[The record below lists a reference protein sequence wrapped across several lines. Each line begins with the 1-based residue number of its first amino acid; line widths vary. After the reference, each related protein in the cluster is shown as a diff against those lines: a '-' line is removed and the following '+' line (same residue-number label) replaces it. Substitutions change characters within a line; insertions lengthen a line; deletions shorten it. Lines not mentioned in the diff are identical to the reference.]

1 MPPKFSELK
10 VMTDSDRRKVQKQRS
25 AEKKQQDEINAAKS
39 RNLTMTV
46 IITGLLFAI
55 IVGIIIFFVSG
66 ERTAVI
72 QQKEAQRVELKFH
85 AGEVFKFDPKT
96 RTWEKPS
103 QTKIEEGEG
112 IRTGKGGNITLT
124 FSKGRTIKLYEHS
137 EIIFNKLDTI
147 PDNLDNLDVKGTM
160 NKGNATF
167 EVAPA
172 PCTFEMDTNYLTVK
186 MPKGFGAIFKVQ
198 YQKLKGKIEMIR
210 VAVKTGR
217 IQVMHK
223 KTRNIYDVEGLNEIY
238 IDKDFKVTGPQPFT
252 VSSEV
257 F

>member
-1 MPPKFSELK
+1 MPPKFSDLK
-10 VMTDSDRRKVQKQRS
+10 VMTDSDRRKVQKQRT
-25 AEKKQQDEINAAKS
+25 AEKKQQDDITAAKAQ
-39 RNLTMTV
+39 NMKLTV
-46 IITGLLFAI
+46 IVTAVLLLTVAG
-55 IVGIIIFFVSG
+55 VVIFFVSG
-66 ERTAVI
+66 ERAVI
-72 QQKEAQRVELKFH
+72 VQQKEAQKVELKFH

-96 RTWEKPS
+96 RVWEKPS

-147 PDNLDNLDVKGTM
+147 PESLENLDVAASM
-160 NKGNATF
+160 NKGSATY

-172 PCTFEMDTNYLTVK
+172 PCVFSMETAFLTVK
-186 MPKGFGAIFKVQ
+186 MPKGFGAIFKIQ
-198 YQKLKGKIEMIR
+198 YQKNKSKADVVR

-238 IDKDFKVTGPQPFT
+238 IDKDYKVTGPQPFT